1 MFLKGLREGG
11 VPIKFCSW
19 HTYVFSTGGASN
31 ANLLI
36 QERSRSVKAIFTVQR
51 RAPADFAHDAGSM
64 HFETSNLSKAQDQ
77 QTVST
82 TLQSFQYRIGGRYF
96 PASPVQCGVTASNGA
111 AEAYVELQK
120 ALNMVGDYRLSAPV
134 NAMRWGV
141 PSLSAL
147 PAISGN
153 TPQNCLDF
161 VSGAEGDYSFYTI
174 YGGSGKDA
182 DSVFP
187 TIAKTLHNFAGNL
200 GSSCFTMA
208 TSLES
213 SNGVEISGLNA
224 EEQSDISLIVTYSA
238 AQQASFNYETYVYYD
253 AMIVLRE
260 NNVLELIQ

>member
-1 MFLKGLREGG
+1 M
-11 VPIKFCSW
+11 
-19 HTYVFSTGGASN
+19 
-31 ANLLI
+31 
-36 QERSRSVKAIFTVQR
+36 
-51 RAPADFAHDAGSM
+51 HDAGAM
-64 HFETSNLSKAQDQ
+64 HFETSNLSTASADR
-77 QTVST
+77 TTSS
-82 TLQSFQYRIGGRYF
+82 TLQSYQYRIGGRYF

-134 NAMRWGV
+134 SAIRWGV
-141 PSLSAL
+141 PSLSRASTSGTA
-147 PAISGN
+147 PA
-153 TPQNCLDF
+153 TCLADI
-161 VSGAEGDYSFYTI
+161 SGAEGDFSFYSVSN
-174 YGGSGKDA
+174 GSGKGT
-182 DSVFP
+182 SIFP
-187 TIAKTLHNFAGNL
+187 AIDKAYANFAGNL
-200 GSSCFTMA
+200 GSSCFAMA